1 MKFKAS
7 TSNLRSKNMKRYEKL
22 IIDLLVHFV
31 LLGLKLLNLN
41 STLITQNSILVT

>member
-1 MKFKAS
+1 
-7 TSNLRSKNMKRYEKL
+7 MKRYEKL